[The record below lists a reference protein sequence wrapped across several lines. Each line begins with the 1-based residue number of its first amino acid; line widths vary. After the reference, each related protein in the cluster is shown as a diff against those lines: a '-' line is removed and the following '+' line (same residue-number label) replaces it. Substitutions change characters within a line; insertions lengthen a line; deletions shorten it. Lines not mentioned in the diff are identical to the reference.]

1 MLGLCLVTEEDLL
14 QVLNQGGRLPSTP
27 QAAGLLGFHRDRSQP
42 APSAPLHLQVRSSSD
57 STAEAQ
63 KDPAQWPGHSH
74 ARLFCLHQI
83 PAQSFVR
90 HPSNT
95 SAVPHSTQSPPS
107 VDSGQ
112 TLCSRQSSHFA
123 QAALQCAS
131 SHFLPL
137 NCLLLSVFSP
147 PPLSP

>member
-1 MLGLCLVTEEDLL
+1 M
-14 QVLNQGGRLPSTP
+14 QVLNPGGRLPSTP

-42 APSAPLHLQVRSSSD
+42 APSALLPLQVRSSSD

-63 KDPAQWPGHSH
+63 KDPAQCPGHSH
-74 ARLFCLHQI
+74 ARLSCLHQI

-90 HPSNT
+90 RPSNT

-107 VDSGQ
+107 VGSGQ
-112 TLCSRQSSHFA
+112 TLCSRQSSHFV
-123 QAALQCAS
+123 QAASRCAR